1 MSLTP
6 LLTAPLAIQI
16 HVYAA
21 LIALVLGTVQF
32 LAPKGTLPHRAIGWV
47 WIGLLAIIGVSSFWI
62 EGARH
67 IGPFS
72 VFHLLSVYTL
82 WALWMGARA
91 AMAGDVETHRSYMAW
106 LFGLS
111 IVVSGVLAVMTGG
124 VLYEVVTGRSGRW

>member
-6 LLTAPLAIQI
+6 LLTSSWAIQI

-21 LIALVLGTVQF
+21 LVALVLGTIQF
-32 LAPKGTLPHRAIGWV
+32 LAPKGTVPHRRIGWV
-47 WIGLLAIIGVSSFWI
+47 WIVLLAIIGVSSFWI

-82 WALWMGARA
+82 WALYMGAKA
-91 AMAGDVETHRSYMAW
+91 AVTGDVESHKSYMSW

-111 IVVSGVLAVMTGG
+111 IVVSAVLAVVSGG